1 MPEQLGERKYSN
13 LILLAPTNDISNLKE
28 IKSKTERERLA
39 VQSAKNTIQVAEEAL
54 KSVEEVL
61 IMEQPIRVD
70 DMAELSELSKRK
82 LREFAKTCPLA
93 GRIKVG
99 SSRPDIIC
107 SDEKKKEVFGNPT
120 DRGADGIHMRG
131 VKGKKFL
138 SETVIEAIKFTGLA
152 DKDSRMG
159 GGRRPAQGMEIQ
171 ELGWS
176 RVEGSRQTAPRME
189 AQRSWASLASNQYY
203 SLSN

>member
-1 MPEQLGERKYSN
+1 
-13 LILLAPTNDISNLKE
+13 
-28 IKSKTERERLA
+28 
-39 VQSAKNTIQVAEEAL
+39 
-54 KSVEEVL
+54 
-61 IMEQPIRVD
+61 
-70 DMAELSELSKRK
+70 
-82 LREFAKTCPLA
+82 
-93 GRIKVG
+93 
-99 SSRPDIIC
+99 
-107 SDEKKKEVFGNPT
+107 
-120 DRGADGIHMRG
+120 MRG

-159 GGRRPAQGMEIQ
+159 GGQRPAQGMEIQ